1 MGEELK
7 NRGLVGEGNEFSW
20 LGMVEEEMKKSD
32 FNLYRFVEKYK

>member
-20 LGMVEEEMKKSD
+20 LGMVEEEMVKNKS
-32 FNLYRFVEKYK
+32 E

>member
-20 LGMVEEEMKKSD
+20 LGMVEEEMEKKKSD
-32 FNLYRFVEKYK
+32 